1 MDHAGG
7 RLGVLRGPTAAHR
20 WLRHL
25 APVRG
30 ALRLRRGALPARQ
43 HRVQRRSR
51 GVRAAVSQVDSGR
64 VSHIRL
70 TFACELGADRLS
82 ALFSDGSTIEH
93 LQVLGARVA
102 LMLSD
107 LSTQRAE
114 VVRKLNEAGIP
125 VVAVPLVPAEDGY
138 YFTADNPSRAAA
150 RYEEWKEWTQRHGLV
165 WDGLGLD
172 IEPDVRIYQ
181 QMAENPWRVVP
192 ILVRNLRDR
201 QRP

>member
-1 MDHAGG
+1 MDHSGG
-7 RLGVLRGPTAAHR
+7 RLGILRGPTAAHA

-51 GVRAAVSQVDSGR
+51 GVGAAVSEVDSGR
-64 VSHIRL
+64 ASPIRL

-107 LSTQRAE
+107 LSTERAD
-114 VVRKLNEAGIP
+114 VVRKLNEPG
-125 VVAVPLVPAEDGY
+125 
-138 YFTADNPSRAAA
+138 
-150 RYEEWKEWTQRHGLV
+150 
-165 WDGLGLD
+165 
-172 IEPDVRIYQ
+172 VRIYQ
-181 QMAENPWRVVP
+181 QIAENPWRVVP
-192 ILVRNLRDR
+192 ILLRNLRDR
-201 QRP
+201 QRPQRASAAYNQLVDRMRGDGW